1 MSYKFAWPVLILNF
15 YEDCFN
21 RLLRIRLNPNSN
33 PESYTVM
40 FLDPGYNSP
49 GPHSCFF
56 LFIKHFKGLNL
67 MSSSMGDGMLGG
79 GGVRVSGRAA
89 ACPSLS
95 HLA

>member
-1 MSYKFAWPVLILNF
+1 MIFSKNVLQNVTMSYKFAWPVLILNF

-56 LFIKHFKGLNL
+56 YLLNI
-67 MSSSMGDGMLGG
+67 SKD
-79 GGVRVSGRAA
+79 
-89 ACPSLS
+89 
-95 HLA
+95 